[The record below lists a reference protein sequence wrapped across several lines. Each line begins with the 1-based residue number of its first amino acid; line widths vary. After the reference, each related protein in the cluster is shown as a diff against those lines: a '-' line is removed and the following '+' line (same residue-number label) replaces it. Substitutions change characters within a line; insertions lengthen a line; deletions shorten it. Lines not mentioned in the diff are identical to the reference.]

1 MKPQETVVLAEY
13 DEISGLPLRLRTVTC
28 APGTKFIIERL
39 HLSADHV
46 HTKEWICKDGE
57 RDITGRVRVFRE
69 MKDLPVTIRLLD
81 PPLHEFLPH
90 TKEEIEH
97 LAKQIDISPDRL
109 KIKIESLKEFNPMLG
124 HRGCR
129 LGITYPEIY
138 EMQVRAIIEAA
149 CELAKEDGFKII
161 PEIMIPLVADVKELS
176 LLRESSEKICAQV
189 MKEKGVEK

>member
-69 MKDLPVTIRLLD
+69 VKDPLP
-81 PPLHEFLPH
+81 PPPVETPH
-90 TKEEIEH
+90 F
-97 LAKQIDISPDRL
+97 D
-109 KIKIESLKEFNPMLG
+109 
-124 HRGCR
+124 
-129 LGITYPEIY
+129 
-138 EMQVRAIIEAA
+138 
-149 CELAKEDGFKII
+149 EL
-161 PEIMIPLVADVKELS
+161 DVKLPFSPTETPLGWERGEITPKMRQAIQGDP
-176 LLRESSEKICAQV
+176 LR
-189 MKEKGVEK
+189 KGK